1 MLSQWWQEFLFLLE
15 RLTWASLLDIL
26 LVALIFYVVL
36 TWLQNTQGM
45 AILRGVLVVVF
56 LVGFILSVINLP
68 ALNWLLRNLL
78 PSLLVAIPVIFAPE
92 IRQALERLGRLG
104 FAPLW
109 VRYYD
114 KERIIHTLVQAVTH
128 MSRNHIGALIVL
140 ERRTSLGEYAAS
152 GVLLDALPSP
162 ELLIQIFYP
171 NTPLHDGAVLMRR
184 GRVYAAACILPLP
197 EHPIPTSSPE
207 ERLGLR
213 HRAAIGITQRTDA
226 LAIVV
231 SEETG
236 SISLAQNGVLDR
248 GLTPHQLRHR
258 LEGQL
263 VTPQSWDFP
272 FLRRRRQRRSLTQNE
287 DMAPPVKQMQR
298 VWDNLVGTRPRSK
311 EEK

>member
-1 MLSQWWQEFLFLLE
+1 MLVHWWQELLFILE
-15 RLTWASLLDIL
+15 RLDWTSLLDIL
-26 LVALIFYVVL
+26 LVTLIFYVIL

-45 AILRGVLVVVF
+45 TILRGALVVAFV
-56 LVGFILSVINLP
+56 LGFVLSVIRLP
-68 ALNWLLRNLL
+68 ALSWLVRNLV

-104 FAPLW
+104 FVPMW

-114 KERIIHTLVQAVTH
+114 KERIVQTIAQAVEH
-128 MSRNHIGALIVL
+128 MSRNRIGALIVV
-140 ERRTSLGEYAAS
+140 ERQTSLGEYAAT

-162 ELLIQIFYP
+162 ELLIQIFFP

-184 GRVYAAACILPLP
+184 GRIYAAACILPLP
-197 EHPIPTSSPE
+197 EQPLPASSPE

-236 SISLAQNGVLDR
+236 IVSLAQNGVLSR
-248 GLTPHQLRHR
+248 GLTIEQLRHL

-263 VTPQSWDFP
+263 MAPETWDFP
-272 FLRRRRQRRSLTQNE
+272 FLRRRRAWRR
-287 DMAPPVKQMQR
+287 R
-298 VWDNLVGTRPRSK
+298 
-311 EEK
+311 EEKARTKLSDTP